1 MSEIKSLIIVPFD
14 AAGKRVQDT
23 IKRALREMGVEPL
36 FVDEIVE
43 PGAAWTNTINDAIRE
58 SDFIFIDL
66 SRQSPYA
73 IYELGIAHGLRKPTF
88 LLLSTE
94 AKSGLPSYLAGYQY
108 IAYDPD
114 NLKGLFQQVQRVAR
128 FIVKKGDD

>member
-23 IKRALREMGVEPL
+23 IKRALREMGVEPIL
-36 FVDEIVE
+36 VDEIIE
-43 PGAAWTNTINDAIRE
+43 PGAAWSNTINDAIRE

-66 SRQSPYA
+66 SRQSPNA

-108 IAYDPD
+108 IVYDPD
-114 NLKGLFQQVQRVAR
+114 NLRSLFQQVQRMAR
-128 FIVKKGDD
+128 FIVKRDDD